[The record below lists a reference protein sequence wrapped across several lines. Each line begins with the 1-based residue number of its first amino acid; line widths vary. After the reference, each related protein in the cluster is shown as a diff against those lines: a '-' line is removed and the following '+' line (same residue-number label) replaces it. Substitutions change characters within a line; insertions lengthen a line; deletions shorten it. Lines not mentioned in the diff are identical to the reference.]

1 MAGPRGRTSDTT
13 PRFRFDSSED
23 PARFE
28 CALDGPDFR
37 SCPARHVL
45 ALVAGRH
52 GLRVRAID
60 AAGNVDQSPSLAFFT
75 VLAPGPVE
83 VATTRPIE
91 LNRRGQ
97 TPVPVTCHSRR
108 RCRGVLVLDVIVP
121 RAGASSLSAA
131 PARKG
136 RKLRVGKRRFSVGPR
151 TRRKVLVRVSAAG
164 RRLLR
169 RRGRLKAGAS
179 VRLDTPTGVERSS
192 WPLKLTAKD
201 G

>member
-1 MAGPRGRTSDTT
+1 
-13 PRFRFDSSED
+13 
-23 PARFE
+23 
-28 CALDGPDFR
+28 
-37 SCPARHVL
+37 
-45 ALVAGRH
+45 
-52 GLRVRAID
+52 
-60 AAGNVDQSPSLAFFT
+60 
-75 VLAPGPVE
+75 VE

-121 RAGASSLSAA
+121 RAGASTLRAA

-151 TRRKVLVRVSAAG
+151 ARRKVLVRVSAAG

-169 RRGRLKAGAS
+169 RRGTLKAGAS
-179 VRLDTPTGVERSS
+179 VRLDTPTGVDRSS